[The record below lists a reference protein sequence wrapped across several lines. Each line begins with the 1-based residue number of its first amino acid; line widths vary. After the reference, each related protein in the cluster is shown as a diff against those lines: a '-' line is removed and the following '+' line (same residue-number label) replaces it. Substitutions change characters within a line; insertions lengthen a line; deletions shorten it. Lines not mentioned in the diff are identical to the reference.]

1 MWFLLLVSLLAQA
14 PSALAADE
22 RAILTVVVE
31 ELGDVAA
38 QTMAHD
44 DVAEAINVARSLP
57 PHTRIDTGEE
67 VSWLSRELLDS
78 LRTRNLQPS
87 SLSSTATRS
96 TTAVVVVSRP
106 GVSKDGKKALVVIE
120 HTDAGGHPDRGGFM
134 YLEKRGGE
142 WMVAALGPGWEY

>member
-1 MWFLLLVSLLAQA
+1 MAPRHRRLGNVLFLLLLSMLAQA
-14 PSALAADE
+14 PSALAPDE
-22 RAILTVVVE
+22 RAILNVVVE
-31 ELGDVAA
+31 ELGDVGA

-44 DVAEAINVARSLP
+44 NVEDALTIARSLP

-106 GVSKDGKKALVVIE
+106 G
-120 HTDAGGHPDRGGFM
+120 
-134 YLEKRGGE
+134 
-142 WMVAALGPGWEY
+142 